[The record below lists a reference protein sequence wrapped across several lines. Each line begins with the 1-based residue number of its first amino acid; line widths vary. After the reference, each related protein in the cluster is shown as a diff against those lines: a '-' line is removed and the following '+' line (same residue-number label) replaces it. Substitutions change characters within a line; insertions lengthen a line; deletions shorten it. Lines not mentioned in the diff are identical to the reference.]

1 MKNLFKK
8 QSAKFVQNLSRFT
21 KVMVKHILV
30 CFYAPQCMFIM
41 WFITHADYR
50 SRVIRVVTAVRL

>member
-1 MKNLFKK
+1 
-8 QSAKFVQNLSRFT
+8 
-21 KVMVKHILV
+21 MVKHILV